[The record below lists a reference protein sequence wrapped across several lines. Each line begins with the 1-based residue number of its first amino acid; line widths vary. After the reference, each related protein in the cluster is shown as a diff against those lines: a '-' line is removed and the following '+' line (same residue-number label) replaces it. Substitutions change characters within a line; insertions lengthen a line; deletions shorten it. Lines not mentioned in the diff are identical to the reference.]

1 MNEDFKTRLTA
12 GIVSAL
18 IPIGADFMKILPEEL
33 RPIPRFEPAI
43 TFATVLCAGFACAT
57 VLFMLPKPLPRADRG
72 KWAVRAIWWL
82 GLAALGFVGY
92 YELGLR
98 LPSTSTETPIL
109 LIGAWSLSVAF
120 LTAAFTTVGSSLP
133 KGT

>member
-1 MNEDFKTRLTA
+1 MNEDFKTRLTT
-12 GIVSAL
+12 GILFAL
-18 IPIGADFMKILPEEL
+18 IPIGADFMKILPEPL

-72 KWAVRAIWWL
+72 KWAMRAIRWFV
-82 GLAALGFVGY
+82 LAALGFVAY

-98 LPSTSTETPIL
+98 LPSTGSETPIL
-109 LIGAWSLSVAF
+109 IVAAWALSVAF
-120 LTAAFTTVGSSLP
+120 LTAAFTIVGSSLP

>member
-43 TFATVLCAGFACAT
+43 TFATMLCAGFACAT
-57 VLFMLPKPLPRADRG
+57 ALFMLPKPLPKADRG
-72 KWAVRAIWWL
+72 KWARWAILWL
-82 GLAALGFVGY
+82 AFAAVGFTAY
-92 YELGLR
+92 YELGMNLS
-98 LPSTSTETPIL
+98 STANETPIL
-109 LIGAWSLSVAF
+109 IIGAWAVSVACV
-120 LTAAFTTVGSSLP
+120 TAAFTIVGSSLP
-133 KGT
+133 KGA